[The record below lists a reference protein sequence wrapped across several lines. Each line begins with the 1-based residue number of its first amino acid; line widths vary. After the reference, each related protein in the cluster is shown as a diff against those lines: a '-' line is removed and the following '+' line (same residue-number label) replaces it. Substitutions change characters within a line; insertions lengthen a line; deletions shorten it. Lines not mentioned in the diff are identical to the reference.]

1 YGSITSSQAAG
12 GPGAVM
18 EAYVLINGDPFGNP
32 SQRISIVP
40 HASLPQGVRPQAQGE
55 SWGFTGS
62 SGIVGPGNY
71 TVDLVVRHISGPA
84 INVGVPLDGPT
95 GLSGAGQLQ
104 AAVINR

>member
-1 YGSITSSQAAG
+1 
-12 GPGAVM
+12 M

-62 SGIVGPGNY
+62 SGLVGPGNH
-71 TVDLVVRHISGPA
+71 TVELVVRHIVGPA
-84 INVGVPLDGPT
+84 IYVGAHLGDPYS
-95 GLSGAGQLQ
+95 LSGTGQLQ
-104 AAVINR
+104 VLVINP